1 MSDDWRYSARPS
13 DTPPVAPVIVK
24 CPGCG
29 QLNRMPATS
38 DVKIRCSVC
47 KHWLSPIVDFEY
59 SNSPAAPRGN
69 QSGWRRRRWLGGVA
83 AFFLLAY
90 FVAAPY
96 ITVYRMKSAAEKHDG
111 EALSEFI
118 DFPGIR
124 QGLKDQANASISTD
138 AATDNPFG
146 ALGSALAGTLIDH
159 MVDAYVT
166 PAGVTR
172 LMAGE
177 KFKPD
182 NKDSGTGGRDPFSGV
197 SMEYES
203 FDKFAVTVKDDD
215 GADMKFVLRRRGI
228 NWKLTD
234 IHLPPGASRTRSTD
248 AMPQFGGTGPS
259 QSSSPT
265 RTTPK
270 PAPAPPPA
278 SPVGVGNSAIDG
290 AFAFTVESSD
300 EDDVVNFDET
310 DAVYPQGAFVLV
322 TIQVK
327 NIGRSAQTYSADY
340 QRLVDA
346 EGREFSP
353 DRRAMW
359 TGAYIKQTRV
369 DINPGNSTSVGL
381 VFDVPKGTKP
391 NQYVLSL
398 RDSLESPGVE
408 LSIPPVTPPSTF
420 APTASDDQ
428 RFLGKLA
435 ADLGRYPTSYPPIW
449 HTNPALAVNVA
460 HDACQSIHQTRHMTA
475 DDFGHLSDSLAQRWG
490 VDKMMVGSIVNNA
503 LESYPNCS

>member
-1 MSDDWRYSARPS
+1 M
-13 DTPPVAPVIVK
+13 
-24 CPGCG
+24 
-29 QLNRMPATS
+29 
-38 DVKIRCSVC
+38 
-47 KHWLSPIVDFEY
+47 
-59 SNSPAAPRGN
+59 
-69 QSGWRRRRWLGGVA
+69 
-83 AFFLLAY
+83 
-90 FVAAPY
+90 
-96 ITVYRMKSAAEKHDG
+96 
-111 EALSEFI
+111 
-118 DFPGIR
+118 
-124 QGLKDQANASISTD
+124 
-138 AATDNPFG
+138 
-146 ALGSALAGTLIDH
+146 
-159 MVDAYVT
+159 
-166 PAGVTR
+166 
-172 LMAGE
+172 
-177 KFKPD
+177 
-182 NKDSGTGGRDPFSGV
+182 
-197 SMEYES
+197 
-203 FDKFAVTVKDDD
+203 
-215 GADMKFVLRRRGI
+215 
-228 NWKLTD
+228 
-234 IHLPPGASRTRSTD
+234 
-248 AMPQFGGTGPS
+248 
-259 QSSSPT
+259 
-265 RTTPK
+265 
-270 PAPAPPPA
+270 
-278 SPVGVGNSAIDG
+278 
-290 AFAFTVESSD
+290 
-300 EDDVVNFDET
+300 VNFDET

-346 EGREFSP
+346 EGR
-353 DRRAMW
+353 
-359 TGAYIKQTRV
+359 
-369 DINPGNSTSVGL
+369 GL